1 VSAVLVQG
9 DDDLMHTRID
19 AHSPDS
25 AGYLS
30 SQTAPAAPSLAGLIG
45 WVGLCVGGGA
55 LVGLWASAD
64 TPWYAALSKP
74 SWQPP
79 SWVFAPVWTALYA
92 AMGVAAWLVWRRG
105 GWRRH
110 PVSLPLFLV
119 QLAVNFAWS
128 PLFFVARWPEAAAV
142 DIAILWLLVAVTL
155 VRFRRTSVTASWL
168 MAPYLAWVSFAAA
181 LNGWI
186 ARYN

>member
-1 VSAVLVQG
+1 
-9 DDDLMHTRID
+9 MHTRLD
-19 AHSPDS
+19 ASSRSS
-25 AGYLS
+25 A
-30 SQTAPAAPSLAGLIG
+30 SQHATSTGRTASSLAGLIA

-55 LVGLWASAD
+55 VVGVWASAD
-64 TPWYAALSKP
+64 TPWYAALTKP

-92 AMGVAAWLVWRRG
+92 AMGLAAWLVWRHG

-110 PVSLPLFLV
+110 PVALRLFLL

-142 DIAILWLLVAVTL
+142 DIAILWLLVGVTL